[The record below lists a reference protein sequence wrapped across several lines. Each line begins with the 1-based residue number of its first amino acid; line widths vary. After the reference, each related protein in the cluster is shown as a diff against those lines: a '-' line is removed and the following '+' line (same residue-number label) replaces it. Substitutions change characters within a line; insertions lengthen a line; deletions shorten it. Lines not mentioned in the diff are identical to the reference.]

1 MRNSGKEAGM
11 ETDGQFLRDS
21 TCTATFR
28 NRYIN
33 FYKLFTIRSKHFAV
47 VHFFSA
53 FANGSHNAF
62 SAHLD

>member
-28 NRYIN
+28 NLYIN
-33 FYKLFTIRSKHFAV
+33 FYILFYYPQQTLCCCIF
-47 VHFFSA
+47 
-53 FANGSHNAF
+53 
-62 SAHLD
+62 L